1 MRITSII
8 LAAAAA
14 ALAWSAQAQPAG
26 DDTTDHFYSELSQ
39 QCPDKQLQYLSA
51 ADLRD
56 GLDDWVSG
64 QSQDAQ
70 DQIRQAES
78 RQCAA
83 TGAGANCV
91 NQADVIAADHLGLT
105 PDLAGSIC
113 GAFLRCR
120 SQGDC
125 DHAR

>member
-1 MRITSII
+1 MRIPSIL

-26 DDTTDHFYSELSQ
+26 DDTTDHYFAELDQ
-39 QCPDKQLQYLSA
+39 QCPDKLLQYLSP

-56 GLDDWVSG
+56 GLDDWVAG

-70 DQIRQAES
+70 DQVRQAES
-78 RQCAA
+78 ARCSV

-91 NQADVIAADHLGLT
+91 NQADIIAADRLGLT
-105 PDLAGSIC
+105 SDLAGSIC
-113 GAFLRCR
+113 ASFLRCR